1 MLRLYF
7 CLKKELQML
16 IKKYSQ
22 DGKSCLVTFT
32 LPAQVHASAAH
43 LYGDFTEWE
52 KSPQTMMQQ
61 EDGGFSIT
69 LSLATGQDYR
79 FRYLLDGRH
88 WENDWA
94 ADAYVSNPF
103 GTEDSVLKL

>member
-1 MLRLYF
+1 
-7 CLKKELQML
+7 ML

-22 DGKSCLVTFT
+22 DGSTCLVTFI
-32 LPAQVHASAAH
+32 LPAQINARTAH

-52 KSPQTMMQQ
+52 KSPQAMTAQA
-61 EDGGFSIT
+61 DGKFSVT
-69 LSLATGQDYR
+69 LSLSTGKDYR
-79 FRYLLDGRH
+79 FRYLLDGGR

-103 GTEDSVLKL
+103 GTQDSVLKL

>member
-1 MLRLYF
+1 LEGIYQKR
-7 CLKKELQML
+7 EIQML
-16 IKKYSQ
+16 TKKYSQ
-22 DGKSCLVTFT
+22 DGQTCQVTFT
-32 LPAQVHASAAH
+32 LPKQVHAGVAH

-52 KSPQTMMQQ
+52 KFPKKMWTQ

-69 LSLATGQDYR
+69 ISLATGHDYR
-79 FRYLLDGRH
+79 FRYLLDGER

-94 ADAYVSNPF
+94 ADAYVPNPF

>member
-1 MLRLYF
+1 
-7 CLKKELQML
+7 ML

-22 DGKSCLVTFT
+22 DGKTCLVTFT
-32 LPAQVHASAAH
+32 LPAQVNARTAH

-52 KSPQTMMQQ
+52 KSPQAMTAQA
-61 EDGGFSIT
+61 DGEFSIT
-69 LSLATGQDYR
+69 LSLSTGKDYR
-79 FRYLLDGRH
+79 FRYLLDGGR

-103 GTEDSVLKL
+103 GTQDSVLKL